1 MASHLLRRARAPV
14 ASALRRPATSSSS
27 SSAISSAISAR
38 PVSLCTSVPRRALST
53 KYDTTDNE
61 WELAKTSDND
71 TNRRAFSY
79 FVLGSAR
86 FMYAS
91 AVRLAAIRL
100 ISTMSASA
108 DVLALSSIEVDL
120 NKISS
125 GSTITVKWRGKPVFI
140 RRRTEKEVT
149 EAETTP
155 LAGMVDPEPDA
166 KRVQNPEWL
175 GVIGVCTHLGCVP
188 ISNAGDYNGWFCPCH
203 GSHYDVSGRIRKGP
217 APLNLE
223 VPMYSFIEGGKKL
236 RVG

>member
-1 MASHLLRRARAPV
+1 MASLLRRATRPSV
-14 ASALRRPATSSSS
+14 LRRAASSSVRP
-27 SSAISSAISAR
+27 SAR
-38 PVSLCTSVPRRALST
+38 LAPPARALSSQPAH
-53 KYDTTDNE
+53 KYDTVDSE
-61 WELAKTSDND
+61 WETAKTPDSD

-91 AVRLAAIRL
+91 AVRLAAVRL

-108 DVLALSSIEVDL
+108 DVLALSSVEIDL
-120 NKISS
+120 GKIQE

-140 RRRTEKEVT
+140 RRRTEGEIK
-149 EAETTP
+149 EAEATS
-155 LAGMVDPEPDA
+155 LAGMVDPEEDS

-175 GVIGVCTHLGCVP
+175 VVLGVCTHLGCVP

-223 VPMYSFIEGGKKL
+223 VPTYAFIEGGKKL